1 MKTQSLA
8 SPGYWPT
15 VAVIGCGAISEAFYL
30 PALSSYPEVLQ
41 RLILV
46 DSDAARARKMG
57 ERFHVATRLTDYR
70 DIIGSLDGAIV
81 AVPHHLHYS
90 ISKDLLAAGVHILC
104 EKPLTERAAEAKE
117 LIQLAER
124 NGITLSVN
132 HTRRLMPSSR
142 KVKQLLVEEAIGNIH
157 TIVYLDGTEFNWP
170 TASGFYFDSTLSAKG
185 VLLDLGSHVFDL
197 LCWWLGGKPKLVSSE
212 NDSFGGCEAVASVLI
227 EHKGCRCEI
236 RLSRLSKL
244 PNFYRITGDR
254 GYIEGGVY
262 DWRSITVS
270 TVADKGK
277 ARRINLRDGDSTNP
291 ENGLIASFLST
302 IKNEGQPLVPAKD
315 VLDSI
320 ELLEEA
326 YKKARRFS
334 LPWYDLQGSHL

>member
-1 MKTQSLA
+1 MTNESNAFHKD
-8 SPGYWPT
+8 WPI
-15 VAVIGCGAISEAFYL
+15 VAVIGCGAIAEAFYL

-46 DSDAARARKMG
+46 DSNADRARKVG
-57 ERFHVATRLTDYR
+57 DRFHVTTRLTDYR
-70 DIIGSLDGAIV
+70 DIIGSVNGAIV

-90 ISKDLLAAGVHILC
+90 VSKDLLVAGVHILC
-104 EKPLTERAAEAKE
+104 EKPLSEKTAEARE
-117 LIQLAER
+117 LVQLAER
-124 NGITLSVN
+124 NGVTISVN
-132 HTRRLMPSSR
+132 HTRRLMPSSK
-142 KVKQLLVEEAIGNIH
+142 KVKQLLADKAIGNIQ

-197 LCWWLGGKPKLVSSE
+197 LCWWLGGKPKLISSE

-227 EHKGCRCEI
+227 EHNGCRGEI

-244 PNFYRITGDR
+244 PNYYRITGDR

-270 TVADKGK
+270 IAADNGK
-277 ARRINLRDGDSTNP
+277 ARRINLRDGDSSNP
-291 ENGLIASFLST
+291 DNGLIASFLSAM
-302 IKNEGQPLVPAKD
+302 KNEGRPLIPAEE
-315 VLDSI
+315 VMDSI

-326 YKKARRFS
+326 YKEARRFS
-334 LPWYDLQGSHL
+334 LPWYDLQGDH

>member
-1 MKTQSLA
+1 MKQALLA
-8 SPGYWPT
+8 SPQNYPT
-15 VAVIGCGAISEAFYL
+15 IAVIGCGAIAETFYL
-30 PALSSYPEVLQ
+30 PALSSYPEILQ

-46 DSDAARARKMG
+46 DSNADRVRRVGK
-57 ERFHVATRLTDYR
+57 RFHVMTHFTDYR
-70 DIIGSLDGAIV
+70 DIVGSVNGAII

-104 EKPLTERAAEAKE
+104 EKPLSERTAEARE
-117 LIQLAER
+117 LVQLAKKM
-124 NGITLSVN
+124 GVTISVN
-132 HTRRLMPSSR
+132 HTRRLMPSSK
-142 KVKQLLVEEAIGNIH
+142 KVKQLLAEKTIGDIQ

-197 LCWWLGGKPKLVSSE
+197 LCWWLGGKPKLISSE

-227 EHKGCRCEI
+227 EYKGCRGEI

-244 PNFYRITGDR
+244 PNYYRITGNR
-254 GYIEGGVY
+254 GYIEGNVY
-262 DWRSITVS
+262 DWRGITVS
-270 TVADKGK
+270 TAVDNRKP
-277 ARRINLRDGDSTNP
+277 RRINLRGGDSSNP
-291 ENGLIASFLST
+291 GNGLIASFLSAM
-302 IKNEGQPLVPAKD
+302 KNEGQPLIPAEE

-326 YKKARRFS
+326 YDRARRFS
-334 LPWYDLQGSHL
+334 LPWYDLH